1 MHYKKGS
8 NDTWPAVAAIGA
20 GLQIRGCLE
29 LFRDVAVQFA
39 DHLVDGFFPRGVRI
53 LGVGDG
59 VVKLVQGDLS
69 HLQESV
75 WNLWNREEGGGGW
88 TVLLSEINLINILL
102 IVSRHSTCESVRS
115 LLSQSKTYEMKTCS
129 ALLQTLKLMKG
140 SCSLCSLHIYNE

>member
-8 NDTWPAVAAIGA
+8 NDTWPAVAAIRA

-29 LFRDVAVQFA
+29 FFRDVAVQFA

-75 WNLWNREEGGGGW
+75 GNLWNGEEERGELFYW
-88 TVLLSEINLINILL
+88 VKSI
-102 IVSRHSTCESVRS
+102 S
-115 LLSQSKTYEMKTCS
+115 LTFF
-129 ALLQTLKLMKG
+129 
-140 SCSLCSLHIYNE
+140 